1 MLAKN
6 VLTSCAL
13 TREAAIAQQALQA
26 ALAVLAALR
35 HSQRLLTLLL
45 GGRAC
50 AVTSQRQS
58 QPDSHTVVF
67 ALFRL
72 LGVAK
77 PGTVLWASRQMTR

>member
-1 MLAKN
+1 MF
-6 VLTSCAL
+6 LTFCAL
-13 TREAAIAQQALQA
+13 TCVTAIAQQALQA

-35 HSQRLLTLLL
+35 HSQRLLTLPL

-50 AVTSQRQS
+50 AVTSRRQS
-58 QPDSHTVVF
+58 QPDSHAVVF

-77 PGTVLWASRQMTR
+77 PGTVLWASRQMAR